1 MWTSRAVMATTSLL
15 GLAASAWGL
24 PGSGIVSGCCEALV
38 VEWTWSVL
46 SQEAEMRRAGWRMA
60 VSLVRSQ
67 KGRRGEGML
76 TVLGAVADA
85 ADGRGVLAESCL
97 LASREI
103 NPIIRCQSL
112 MP

>member
-1 MWTSRAVMATTSLL
+1 MATTSLL

-60 VSLVRSQ
+60 VS
-67 KGRRGEGML
+67 
-76 TVLGAVADA
+76 
-85 ADGRGVLAESCL
+85 
-97 LASREI
+97 
-103 NPIIRCQSL
+103 
-112 MP
+112 